1 MNELFGILLI
11 TVFGISCG
19 NEKAK
24 ETDKPVSLPIT
35 GTWKLL
41 SGTLIEKGDTLV
53 TDYTQNKSFIKI
65 INDTHFAFFM
75 HDLNKGKDTANTA
88 YSSGGG
94 RYSLNGNT
102 YTEQLEYCTA
112 REWEGN
118 DFTFTVTINN
128 DTLIQ
133 QGIEKIESEGI
144 NRMNI
149 EKYIL
154 LNKLSPQ

>member
-1 MNELFGILLI
+1 MNKLYVTLLI
-11 TVFGISCG
+11 TFLSISCHT
-19 NEKAK
+19 EKAK
-24 ETDKPVSLPIT
+24 ETETPASLKIT

-41 SGTLIEKGDTLV
+41 SGTLIEKGDTVV

-75 HDLNKGKDTANTA
+75 HDLNKGKDSATAA

-94 RYSLNGNT
+94 T
-102 YTEQLEYCTA
+102 YTLKDSIYTERLEYCTD
-112 REWEGN
+112 RQWEGN
-118 DFTFTVTINN
+118 DFTFTLSLNK

-133 QGIEKIESEGI
+133 QGMEKIESEGI

-149 EKYIL
+149 EKYIRKI
-154 LNKLSPQ
+154 NIE